1 MSMYD
6 AICALETACANK
18 TGGPAVVQV
27 TPQDKEDLR
36 PGKACNSWLNLT
48 PVKTDRKDETGGS
61 YIADYMIKMS
71 LWIAKPVKTN
81 GKAMLKVAAD
91 VWGVVMTSVRTGH
104 LGGYS
109 RLDISPGQI
118 QEKWESGDDGDIAY
132 TIRAEIVVQKQE
144 A

>member
-6 AICALETACANK
+6 AIVALETTCTGQ

-27 TPQDKEDLR
+27 TPQDMEDLR
-36 PGKACNSWLNLT
+36 PGKNCSSWLNLT
-48 PVKTDRKDETGGS
+48 PVKTPRKDETGGS
-61 YIADYMIKMS
+61 YIADYTIKMS

-81 GKAMLKVAAD
+81 AKAMLKFASDIWA
-91 VWGVVMTSVRTGH
+91 VVITSIGTGH

-118 QEKWESGDDGDIAY
+118 NDTWESGDDGDIAY
-132 TIRAEIVVQKQE
+132 VIRAEIVVQKQE